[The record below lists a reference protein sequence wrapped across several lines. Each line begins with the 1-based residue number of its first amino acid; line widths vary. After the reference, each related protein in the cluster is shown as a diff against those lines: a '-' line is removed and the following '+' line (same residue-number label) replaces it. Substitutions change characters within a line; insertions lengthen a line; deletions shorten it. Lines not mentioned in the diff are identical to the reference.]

1 MKLIPVLTVTALAA
15 AASAQTAPA
24 AAPAAKQSFSYD
36 RVVFNFVSVSGDP
49 VAADSG
55 VSVFAQATLGH
66 GFYLSGSVTNLD
78 NTSVPEPAWD
88 NDNSESAIALG
99 YAYSLPKIAGI
110 STDLNLE
117 IGHDAYS
124 VGIRTLLGG
133 GLEIGLAYAK
143 TDSNLYPD
151 SAATD
156 LLISNN
162 TFTVSAV
169 YSLGQFVKGLTL
181 NASYADE
188 TNGGDFITTFGIG
201 YNF

>member
-1 MKLIPVLTVTALAA
+1 MKHIPVLTLTALAA

-36 RVVFNFVSVSGDP
+36 RVVLNYVSVAGD
-49 VAADSG
+49 VGAADNG

-66 GFYLSGSVTNLD
+66 GFYLTAAATNLETNDDGD
-78 NTSVPEPAWD
+78 NAVVTA
-88 NDNSESAIALG
+88 ALG
-99 YAYSLPKIAGI
+99 YAYSLPKALGI

-117 IGHDAYS
+117 LGHDSYS
-124 VGIRTLLGG
+124 AGLRALLGG
-133 GLEIGLAYAK
+133 GLELGLAYGK
-143 TDSNLYPD
+143 NDGIP
-151 SAATD
+151 
-156 LLISNN
+156 NN
-162 TFTVSAV
+162 TFTVSAI

-188 TNGGDFITTFGIG
+188 TNGGDFVTTFGVG

>member
-36 RVVFNFVSVSGDP
+36 RVVFNFVSVSGEP

-66 GFYLSGSVTNLD
+66 GFYLTGSATNLD
-78 NTSVPEPAWD
+78 NSVPEGD
-88 NDNSESAIALG
+88 NNTTTAALG
-99 YAYSLPKIAGI
+99 YAVSLPKALGI

-117 IGHDAYS
+117 LGHDTYA
-124 VGIRTLLGG
+124 VGLRALLGG
-133 GLEIGLAYAK
+133 GLELGLAYG
-143 TDSNLYPD
+143 TNDVVNEGSGSD
-151 SAATD
+151 
-156 LLISNN
+156 N
-162 TFTVSAV
+162 TLTVSAV

-188 TNGGDFITTFGIG
+188 TSGGDFITTFGIG